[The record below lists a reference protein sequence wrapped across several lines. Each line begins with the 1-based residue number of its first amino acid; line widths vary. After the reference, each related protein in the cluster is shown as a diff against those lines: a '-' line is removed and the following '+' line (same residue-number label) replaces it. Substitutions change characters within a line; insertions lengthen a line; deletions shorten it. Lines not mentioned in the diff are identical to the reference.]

1 MMFAG
6 QSDVN
11 KHVKIHTEDAET
23 RIPRPSWVCTVPI
36 YSRAVSQDPM
46 SQGWMRRHMAKHK
59 ARGHLK
65 GLEKHPEPVQS
76 LLEPIEQDIH
86 GPDVENATI
95 DEMQDE
101 VEVVESSND
110 HNSMLKLLEN
120 GRMEDILFNGRNLF
134 SVNHRASIK
143 KENAVYQSMLP
154 LSISLIRQKADIPQA
169 NIQQ

>member
-1 MMFAG
+1 
-6 QSDVN
+6 
-11 KHVKIHTEDAET
+11 
-23 RIPRPSWVCTVPI
+23 
-36 YSRAVSQDPM
+36 
-46 SQGWMRRHMAKHK
+46 MAKHK

-110 HNSMLKLLEN
+110 RNSMLNLLEN